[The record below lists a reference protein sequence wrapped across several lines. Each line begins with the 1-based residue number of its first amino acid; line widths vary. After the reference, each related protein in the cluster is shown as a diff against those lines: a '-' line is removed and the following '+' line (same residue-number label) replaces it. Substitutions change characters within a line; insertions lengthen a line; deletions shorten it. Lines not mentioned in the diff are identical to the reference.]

1 MGDTAL
7 ILKIKYQNAK
17 LMKSSPLCGEST
29 IFIINLL
36 FLHSLSAGAQD
47 EECLIGT

>member
-17 LMKSSPLCGEST
+17 LRKLSPLCGDST
-29 IFIINLL
+29 ILIFNLW
-36 FLHSLSAGAQD
+36 FLHSLSAG
-47 EECLIGT
+47 I